1 MLSTGY
7 PHGYQQRKNP
17 AILPRAIIDSLMG
30 NAEKMTN
37 EEIWQAVLGEVELAV
52 SPANFVTWFKNT
64 SILSIEDGRV
74 NIRVPNG
81 FAKEWLENKYNR
93 YILTALRNFIED
105 VREISCSVIA
115 SPEAP
120 PKKEL
125 DSAVSASAQVPNL
138 GKINHESLSLRANLN
153 PRYIF
158 ENFVVGANNEL
169 AHAACEAIAKSPG
182 NTYNPLFIYGGVGLG
197 KTHLLQSVG
206 NALLLRNP
214 DTKILYATAEYFTNQ
229 YVDMVKNNQAH
240 EFKRAYIS
248 ADLLLIDDIQFI
260 GGKEKTQEEFFHVF
274 NTLHQ
279 TNKQI
284 VLTSDRPPKAIAM
297 LEDRL
302 RSRFEGGMIA
312 DVSRPDIET
321 RIAILQNK
329 MADKK
334 TEIEIDPEVLSY
346 IATNI
351 QHNIRELEGALN
363 RVIASCELSQAEPNL
378 ANVKKILGDI
388 IHSGKKRGI
397 TFKQII
403 EGVAEYYDIASQDLV
418 NRCRRRD
425 IVRPRQIAMYLMR
438 AELQASYPG
447 IGEQL
452 GGRDHTTAMHAHEK
466 ISKELEQNDTLEQD
480 INIIKSKLY
489 SA

>member
-7 PHGYQQRKNP
+7 PQVYQHRQASRFL
-17 AILPRAIIDSLMG
+17 ACDIIDPLMA
-30 NAEKMTN
+30 NTEKMTN
-37 EEIWQAVLGEVELAV
+37 EDIWQAVLGEVELAV

-64 SILSIEDGRV
+64 SILSVEDGRV

-93 YILTALRNFIED
+93 YIITALRNFIDD
-105 VREISCSVIA
+105 VREISCSVVA
-115 SPEAP
+115 SPEVA

-125 DSAVSASAQVPNL
+125 DSAVPASAQVPNL
-138 GKINHESLSLRANLN
+138 GKISHESLSLRANLN

-158 ENFVVGANNEL
+158 DNFVVGANNEL
-169 AHAACEAIAKSPG
+169 AHAACEAVAKSPG
-182 NTYNPLFIYGGVGLG
+182 SAYNPLFIYGGVGLG

-206 NALLLRNP
+206 NALIEHNP
-214 DTKILYATAEYFTNQ
+214 DTKIIYATAEYFTNQ

-240 EFKRAYIS
+240 EFKRAYIN

-321 RIAILQNK
+321 RIAILQYK
-329 MADKK
+329 LSDKK
-334 TEIEIDPEVLSY
+334 TDIEIDNEVLSY

-363 RVIASCELSQAEPNL
+363 RVIAACELSRSEPNL

-388 IHSGKKRGI
+388 IHSGKKKGV
-397 TFKQII
+397 TFKQIL
-403 EGVAEYYDIASQDLV
+403 EGVAEYYDVATQDLV

-425 IVRPRQIAMYLMR
+425 IVRPRQIAMFLMR

-452 GGRDHTTAMHAHEK
+452 GGRDHTTAMHAYEK
-466 ISKELEQNDTLEQD
+466 ISKELEQDEELEQEL
-480 INIIKSKLY
+480 NTIKSKIY
-489 SA
+489 AV

>member
-1 MLSTGY
+1 MNT
-7 PHGYQQRKNP
+7 
-17 AILPRAIIDSLMG
+17 
-30 NAEKMTN
+30 EKMTN

-64 SILSIEDGRV
+64 SIISIESGRV

-93 YILTALRNFIED
+93 YILNALRNFIED
-105 VREISCSVIA
+105 IHEISCMVVAIPTVI
-115 SPEAP
+115 P
-120 PKKEL
+120 PKKEV
-125 DSAVSASAQVPNL
+125 DSAISFSAPPVSDARRVS
-138 GKINHESLSLRANLN
+138 HESLSLRANLN

-158 ENFVVGANNEL
+158 ETFVVGANNEL
-169 AHAACEAIAKSPG
+169 AHAACEAIAKTPG
-182 NTYNPLFIYGGVGLG
+182 KIYNPLFIYGGVGLG

-206 NALLLRNP
+206 NSLIERNP
-214 DTKILYATAEYFTNQ
+214 DTKIIYATAEYFTNQ

-240 EFKRAYIS
+240 EFKRAYLNT
-248 ADLLLIDDIQFI
+248 DLLLIDDIQFI

-297 LEDRL
+297 LEERL

-321 RIAILQNK
+321 RIAILQYK
-329 MADKK
+329 MAEKN
-334 TEIEIDPEVLSY
+334 TSVEIENNVLNY
-346 IATNI
+346 IASNI

-363 RVIASCELSQAEPNL
+363 RVIASCELNQSEPNL
-378 ANVKKILGDI
+378 TNVKKIMGDI
-388 IHSGKKRGI
+388 IHSGKRKGI
-397 TFKQII
+397 NFKQIL
-403 EGVAEYYDIASQDLV
+403 GAVAEYYDLAFQDLV
-418 NRCRRRD
+418 NRSRKRD
-425 IVRPRQIAMYLMR
+425 IVKPRQIAMYLMR
-438 AELQASYPG
+438 SELQASYPG

-452 GGRDHTTAMHAHEK
+452 GGRDHTTAMHAFEK
-466 ISKELEQNDTLEQD
+466 ISKEIEKDEALEQE
-480 INIIKSKLY
+480 INIIRSKIY
-489 SA
+489 IA

>member
-1 MLSTGY
+1 
-7 PHGYQQRKNP
+7 K
-17 AILPRAIIDSLMG
+17 
-30 NAEKMTN
+30 
-37 EEIWQAVLGEVELAV
+37 
-52 SPANFVTWFKNT
+52 
-64 SILSIEDGRV
+64 
-74 NIRVPNG
+74 
-81 FAKEWLENKYNR
+81 
-93 YILTALRNFIED
+93 
-105 VREISCSVIA
+105 IS
-115 SPEAP
+115 
-120 PKKEL
+120 
-125 DSAVSASAQVPNL
+125 
-138 GKINHESLSLRANLN
+138 HESLSLRANLN

-169 AHAACEAIAKSPG
+169 AHAACQAIAKSPG

-206 NALLLRNP
+206 NALLAQNP

-334 TEIEIDPEVLSY
+334 TEIEID
-346 IATNI
+346 A
-351 QHNIRELEGALN
+351 
-363 RVIASCELSQAEPNL
+363 VIASCELSQTEPNL
-378 ANVKKILGDI
+378 TNVKKILGDI

-447 IGEQL
+447 IGDQL

>member
-1 MLSTGY
+1 MAN
-7 PHGYQQRKNP
+7 Q
-17 AILPRAIIDSLMG
+17 D
-30 NAEKMTN
+30 KMTN

-64 SILSIEDGRV
+64 SILSVESGRV

-93 YILTALRNFIED
+93 YIITALRNFLDD

-115 SPEAP
+115 LPEAA
-120 PKKEL
+120 PKKEI
-125 DSAVSASAQVPNL
+125 DSVISTSSPQAPSL
-138 GKINHESLSLRANLN
+138 GKISHESLSLRANLN
-153 PRYIF
+153 PRYTF
-158 ENFVVGANNEL
+158 DNLVVGANNEL

-206 NALLLRNP
+206 NALLERDQN
-214 DTKILYATAEYFTNQ
+214 TKIIYATAEYFANQ

-240 EFKRAYIS
+240 EFKRAYIE

-312 DVSRPDIET
+312 DVARPDIET
-321 RIAILQNK
+321 RIAILQYK
-329 MADKK
+329 LAEKK
-334 TEIEIDPEVLSY
+334 TPIEIDTDVLSY
-346 IATNI
+346 IAGNI

-363 RVIASCELSQAEPNL
+363 RVIAACELSRTEPSL
-378 ANVKKILGDI
+378 TNVKKILGDI
-388 IHSGKKRGI
+388 IHSGKKKGV
-397 TFKQII
+397 TFKQILDA
-403 EGVAEYYDIASQDLV
+403 VADYYDIATQDLV

-452 GGRDHTTAMHAHEK
+452 GGRDHTTAMHSYEK
-466 ISKELEQNDTLEQD
+466 ISKELEQNEALEQEL
-480 INIIKSKLY
+480 NIIKSKIY
-489 SA
+489 AG

>member
-7 PHGYQQRKNP
+7 PHGYQQTKNR
-17 AILPRAIIDSLMG
+17 ANFLRAIIDSLMG
-30 NAEKMTN
+30 KMTK
-37 EEIWQAVLGEVELAV
+37 EEIWQAVLGEVELVV

-64 SILSIEDGRV
+64 SIFSIEGGRV

-93 YILTALRNFIED
+93 YILASLRNFIED

-115 SPEAP
+115 SPEAA

-125 DSAVSASAQVPNL
+125 DSAVSASTQGSNL
-138 GKINHESLSLRANLN
+138 GKINHERLCLRANLN

-158 ENFVVGANNEL
+158 ENFVVGSNNEL

-182 NTYNPLFIYGGVGLG
+182 DTYNPLFIYGGVGLG

-206 NALLLRNP
+206 SALLARNP
-214 DTKILYATAEYFTNQ
+214 DTKIIYATAEYFTNQ

-248 ADLLLIDDIQFI
+248 TDLLLIDDIQFI

-284 VLTSDRPPKAIAM
+284 VLTSDRPPKAIAL

-329 MADKK
+329 LADKK
-334 TEIEIDPEVLSY
+334 TELEISPEVLSY

-363 RVIASCELSQAEPNL
+363 RVIASCELSQTEPNL
-378 ANVKKILGDI
+378 TNIKKILGDI
-388 IHSGKKRGI
+388 IHSGKKGGI
-397 TFKQII
+397 TFKKILDS
-403 EGVAEYYDIASQDLV
+403 VAEYYDITSQDLV

-452 GGRDHTTAMHAHEK
+452 GRRDHTTAMHAHEK

>member
-1 MLSTGY
+1 MT
-7 PHGYQQRKNP
+7 
-17 AILPRAIIDSLMG
+17 
-30 NAEKMTN
+30 KMTN
-37 EEIWQAVLGEVELAV
+37 DEIWQAVLGEVELAV

-64 SILSIEDGRV
+64 AIISVENGRV

-93 YILTALRNFIED
+93 HIINSLRNFIED
-105 VREISCSVIA
+105 IREISCTVA
-115 SPEAP
+115 TGPAAT
-120 PKKEL
+120 PKREV
-125 DSAVSASAQVPNL
+125 DSAISSTSARVATLEPHDPAAHKN
-138 GKINHESLSLRANLN
+138 LSLLASLN
-153 PRYIF
+153 PKYIF
-158 ENFVVGANNEL
+158 DNFVVGPNNEL
-169 AHAACEAIAKSPG
+169 AHAACEAVAKNPG
-182 NTYNPLFIYGGVGLG
+182 QIYNPLFIYGGVGLG
-197 KTHLLQSVG
+197 KTHLLQSIG
-206 NALLLRNP
+206 HALFAKNP
-214 DTKILYATAEYFTNQ
+214 DINIIYATAEYFTNQ
-229 YVDMVKNNQAH
+229 YVDMVKNNQAQ
-240 EFKRAYIS
+240 EFKRAYIG

-297 LEDRL
+297 LEERL

-321 RIAILQNK
+321 RIAILQYK
-329 MADKK
+329 LGEKES
-334 TEIEIDPEVLSY
+334 EIEIENDVLSY
-346 IATNI
+346 IASNI

-363 RVIASCELSQAEPNL
+363 RVIASCELNGTEPTL

-388 IHSGKKRGI
+388 IHSGRKKGVN
-397 TFKQII
+397 FKQII
-403 EGVAEYYDIASQDLV
+403 DAVAEYYDIATRDLV

-425 IVRPRQIAMYLMR
+425 IVKPRQIAMYLMR

-452 GGRDHTTAMHAHEK
+452 GGRDHTTAMHAYEK
-466 ISKELEQNDTLEQD
+466 ISRELEKDDTLEEEL
-480 INIIKSKLY
+480 NRIKNKIY
-489 SA
+489 AG

>member
-1 MLSTGY
+1 
-7 PHGYQQRKNP
+7 
-17 AILPRAIIDSLMG
+17 MG
-30 NAEKMTN
+30 NKEKMTN

-93 YILTALRNFIED
+93 YIITALRNFIED
-105 VREISCSVIA
+105 VKEISCSVIA
-115 SPEAP
+115 SPEGA

-125 DSAVSASAQVPNL
+125 DSAVPASAQVANL
-138 GKINHESLSLRANLN
+138 GKISHESLSLRANLN
-153 PRYIF
+153 PRYTF
-158 ENFVVGANNEL
+158 ENLVVGANNEL
-169 AHAACEAIAKSPG
+169 ANAACEAVAKSPG

-206 NALLLRNP
+206 NALLSRNP
-214 DTKILYATAEYFTNQ
+214 DTKIIYATAEYFTNQ

-240 EFKRAYIS
+240 EFKRAYVS

-284 VLTSDRPPKAIAM
+284 ILTSDRPPKAIAM

-312 DVSRPDIET
+312 DVARPDIET
-321 RIAILQNK
+321 RIAILQYK
-329 MADKK
+329 LSEKK
-334 TEIEIDPEVLSY
+334 TEIEIENEVLNY

-363 RVIASCELSQAEPNL
+363 RVIAACELGRSEPSL

-388 IHSGKKRGI
+388 IHSGKKKGI
-397 TFKQII
+397 TFRQIL
-403 EGVAEYYDIASQDLV
+403 EAVADYYDIATSELV
-418 NRCRRRD
+418 NRSRRRD

-466 ISKELEQNDTLEQD
+466 ISRELEQDDVLEQEL
-480 INIIKSKLY
+480 NVIKSKIY
-489 SA
+489 AI

>member
-1 MLSTGY
+1 MS
-7 PHGYQQRKNP
+7 P
-17 AILPRAIIDSLMG
+17 LM
-30 NAEKMTN
+30 EKMTN
-37 EEIWQAVLGEVELAV
+37 DEIWQAVLGEVELAV

-64 SILSIEDGRV
+64 SILSIENGRV

-93 YILTALRNFIED
+93 YIITALRNFIED
-105 VREISCSVIA
+105 VREISCSVVVVENETKKEVDSAIA
-115 SPEAP
+115 SSAAEAP
-120 PKKEL
+120 
-125 DSAVSASAQVPNL
+125 DARRF
-138 GKINHESLSLRANLN
+138 GHESLSLRANLN
-153 PRYIF
+153 PRYTF

-169 AHAACEAIAKSPG
+169 AHAACEAVAKTPG
-182 NTYNPLFIYGGVGLG
+182 SAYNPLFIYGGVGLG

-206 NALLLRNP
+206 NALLEQNP
-214 DTKILYATAEYFTNQ
+214 DTKIIYATAEYFTNQ
-229 YVDMVKNNQAH
+229 YVDMVKNNQAQ
-240 EFKRAYIS
+240 EFKRAYID

-312 DVSRPDIET
+312 DVSRPDVET
-321 RIAILQNK
+321 RIAILQYK
-329 MADKK
+329 LAEKK
-334 TEIEIDPEVLSY
+334 TDLEIENEVLSY
-346 IATNI
+346 IASNI

-363 RVIASCELSQAEPNL
+363 RVIAACELNQSEANL

-388 IHSGKKRGI
+388 IHSGKKKGVN
-397 TFKQII
+397 FKQILDA
-403 EGVAEYYDIASQDLV
+403 VAEYYDIAFQDLV
-418 NRCRRRD
+418 NRSRRRD
-425 IVRPRQIAMYLMR
+425 IVKPRQIAMYLMR
-438 AELQASYPG
+438 SELQASYPG

-452 GGRDHTTAMHAHEK
+452 GGRDHTTAMHAFEK
-466 ISKELEQNDTLEQD
+466 ISREIEQD
-480 INIIKSKLY
+480 ESLDQEINTLKSKIY
-489 SA
+489 SP

>member
-1 MLSTGY
+1 MANT
-7 PHGYQQRKNP
+7 
-17 AILPRAIIDSLMG
+17 
-30 NAEKMTN
+30 EKMTN

-64 SILSIEDGRV
+64 SILSAHDGRV

-93 YILTALRNFIED
+93 YIITALRNFIED
-105 VREISCSVIA
+105 VHEISCSVVA
-115 SPEAP
+115 NPEAA
-120 PKKEL
+120 PKKEI
-125 DSAVSASAQVPNL
+125 DSAISSSAPQVPSL
-138 GKINHESLSLRANLN
+138 GKISHESLSLRANLN
-153 PRYIF
+153 PRYTF
-158 ENFVVGANNEL
+158 ENLVVGANNEL
-169 AHAACEAIAKSPG
+169 AHAACEAVAKTPG
-182 NTYNPLFIYGGVGLG
+182 STYNPLFIYGGVGLG

-206 NALLLRNP
+206 NALLERNP
-214 DTKILYATAEYFTNQ
+214 DTKIIYATAEYFANQ

-240 EFKRAYIS
+240 EFKRAYVS

-284 VLTSDRPPKAIAM
+284 VLTSDRPPKSIAM

-312 DVSRPDIET
+312 DVARPDIET
-321 RIAILQNK
+321 RIAILQYK
-329 MADKK
+329 LSEKK
-334 TEIEIDPEVLSY
+334 TEIEIGSEVLSY
-346 IATNI
+346 IASNI

-363 RVIASCELSQAEPNL
+363 RVIAACELGRSEPNL
-378 ANVKKILGDI
+378 TNVKKILGDI
-388 IHSGKKRGI
+388 IHSGKKKGV
-397 TFKQII
+397 TFKQIL
-403 EGVAEYYDIASQDLV
+403 EAVADYYDIATQELV
-418 NRCRRRD
+418 NRSRRRD

-447 IGEQL
+447 IGDQL
-452 GGRDHTTAMHAHEK
+452 GGRDHTTAMHSYEK
-466 ISKELEQNDTLEQD
+466 ISKQLEQD
-480 INIIKSKLY
+480 DALEQELNIIKSKIY
-489 SA
+489 AV